1 MPLVTESFAH
11 TPLFVDAVQVTDEN
25 MAELAVWCDGTQ
37 ATNELGLFYVKV
49 NVIRPL
55 RTRQTM
61 AFAGDWVLRTNTG
74 FKVYTNN
81 AFKKSFVPV
90 KSLSRTTN

>member
-1 MPLVTESFAH
+1 MPIVTESFAH

-25 MAELAVWCDGTQ
+25 MADAAVWCEGTCT
-37 ATNELGLFYVKV
+37 TNDEKIPYIKV
-49 NVIRPL
+49 DVIRPL

-61 AFAGDWVLRTNTG
+61 AFAGDWILRTGTG

-81 AFKKSFVPV
+81 AFRKSFVPV
-90 KSLSRTTN
+90 KEVSRV